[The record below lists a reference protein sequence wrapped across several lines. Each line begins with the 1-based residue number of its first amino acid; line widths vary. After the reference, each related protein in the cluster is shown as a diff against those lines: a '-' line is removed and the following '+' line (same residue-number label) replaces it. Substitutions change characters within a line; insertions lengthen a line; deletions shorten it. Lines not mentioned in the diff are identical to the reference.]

1 MVPGLL
7 SVLAILIFV
16 REHREQPRASAFRLS
31 LPASPAFRWL
41 LVGSVLFAVGN
52 SSDMFILLKAQDVGM
67 TTTAVILLYVLYNVT
82 YSAASLPLGGLSDR
96 VGQYPL
102 VIAGYGVFAIVYLGF
117 SAAGSGLELAGLFA
131 AYGIYIAATEGTSKA
146 LIGRAIP
153 TGERAS
159 ALGLYY
165 TATGLASFAASTL
178 GGLLWS
184 AVGPWA
190 TFAYGAAAAVAAA
203 ALMLLGR
210 RRVRQDL
217 AA

>member
-1 MVPGLL
+1 M
-7 SVLAILIFV
+7 
-16 REHREQPRASAFRLS
+16 
-31 LPASPAFRWL
+31 
-41 LVGSVLFAVGN
+41 
-52 SSDMFILLKAQDVGM
+52 
-67 TTTAVILLYVLYNVT
+67 LLYVLYNVV

-102 VIAGYGVFAIVYLGF
+102 VITGYACSPSCTWVRRGRLGL
-117 SAAGSGLELAGLFA
+117 ALAGLFA
-131 AYGIYIAATEGTSKA
+131 AYGLYIAATEGTSKA

-153 TGERAS
+153 AGERAS

-165 TATGLASFAASTL
+165 TATGIASFAASTL

-190 TFAYGAAAAVAAA
+190 TFAFGAAAALPPPPSCCSAAA
-203 ALMLLGR
+203 RSGAA
-210 RRVRQDL
+210 L